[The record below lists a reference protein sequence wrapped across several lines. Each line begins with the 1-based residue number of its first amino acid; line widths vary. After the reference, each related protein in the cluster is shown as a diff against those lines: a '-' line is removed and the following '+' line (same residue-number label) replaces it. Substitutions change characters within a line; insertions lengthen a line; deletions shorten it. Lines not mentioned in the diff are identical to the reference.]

1 MLNFAIFLRFIIEII
16 RDDKH
21 YDSGMDV
28 GPTELII
35 ILVIVMLLFGAQR
48 LPKLARSIGQASKEF
63 KDGIKEATS
72 DTDSAATLAEQE
84 RKAAKVAEDARIDA
98 LVTARMAEREATK
111 GQAASS

>member
-1 MLNFAIFLRFIIEII
+1 
-16 RDDKH
+16 
-21 YDSGMDV
+21 MDV

-72 DTDSAATLAEQE
+72 ETEAAAATAEQE
-84 RKAAKVAEDARIDA
+84 RHTAKLAEEARIDL
-98 LVTARMAEREATK
+98 LVTARLAEREAARNKATSDS
-111 GQAASS
+111 AL